1 MAQLRFGLFP
11 YLNVRPLLWGLR
23 SDPRFFLVL
32 DSPARVAER
41 FRNGELDLAFVP
53 SFEAASMG
61 VPILDGLAIGSDGP
75 VETVL
80 LGARRPLSGVRRIA
94 LDEASRTS
102 AALARVLVAEAAGAP
117 PEVVA
122 WRPDAEVIPDNAD
135 AALVIGDPAFRVPF
149 PPSFSVHD
157 LGEAWRASTSLPFVY
172 AVIVARTPDIGH
184 AAAPAVRAA
193 LRTGLADL
201 GASLAAHPHF
211 VGPER
216 ATRYLTQSI
225 RYEFGPR
232 EHAGLTMFLARAR
245 AWGLGRGDS
254 GVAAPP
260 R

>member
-1 MAQLRFGLFP
+1 MDQLRFGLFP

-80 LGARRPLSGVRRIA
+80 LGARKPLSAVRRVA

-102 AALARVLVAEAAGAP
+102 AALARVLIAEAAGAP

-122 WRPDAEVIPDNAD
+122 WRPDSEAIPKSAD
-135 AALVIGDPAFRVPF
+135 AALVIGDPAFRVRF
-149 PPSFSVHD
+149 PPGFTIYD
-157 LGEAWRASTSLPFVY
+157 LGEVWRGSTALPFVF
-172 AVIVARTPDIGH
+172 AVIVARTEDIGH
-184 AAAPAVRAA
+184 AAAPAVRSA
-193 LRTGLADL
+193 LQAGLADL

-211 VGPER
+211 VGPDR
-216 ATRYLTQSI
+216 ATRYLTHSI
-225 RYEFGPR
+225 RYDFGAR
-232 EHAGLTMFLARAR
+232 EHAGLTMFLGRAR
-245 AWGLGRGDS
+245 AWGLS
-254 GVAAPP
+254 AAP